1 LNGKTQYSNIP
12 AFHDSI
18 LEYGYME
25 VSKAKRFDEE
35 VVQSLAQLTLPQ
47 ILTKQAERLG
57 TSQIA
62 IREKMF
68 GIWLAYT
75 WEDYQRYTKQVA
87 LGLTSLGL
95 KRGENIGLIVN
106 NHPEWLFSEL
116 GAQAI
121 GSITVNMFTSSIAK
135 ELTTMLNRI
144 QAAVAIVQDQEQVD
158 KLLEMKEQLPHL
170 RKVIYI
176 DPTGMRT
183 YVGNPWLINFQELL
197 KLGEDL
203 EKKQPKLY
211 EEELWKGKPE
221 EVALMIMTSGTTGI
235 PKLAMI
241 SHQSFTEIA
250 RKWIETAPIGVGD
263 NWISITPTAWIVDQM
278 WGMGVSPLTGMAMNF
293 PETLET
299 QAEDFREIG
308 PVVII
313 TSSRFWEDLAS
324 KIRVKMADSGWIKRK
339 LFSLGEKIG
348 GDIVDRESKKE
359 PVPAYLGFLH
369 RFFSRVVYG
378 PLLDRVGCAQIRAA
392 VTGGHP
398 ISPDVIRF
406 FRAKGLN
413 LKHAYGLTEGG
424 GVFQVQ
430 PDREV
435 KPESVGKPLPRTEIK
450 IAEDQEVLVKTPS
463 CFVGYYQDPEAT
475 KKALREG
482 WLYTGDAGYI
492 DDDGHLLIIG
502 RKEEIMRTKAGEAIS
517 SDFIETRLKFS
528 PYIKEAVVW
537 GEGRDYITGF
547 INIDFGNVGSWAE
560 DRMIPYTTYTDLSQQ
575 TAVEELILGEVRQVN
590 TQLPKPMR
598 LHKIILLYK
607 LLDADDEE
615 LTRTGKVRRKFV
627 YEQYINLIEAM
638 YSGQQELAVTGK
650 VRYRDG
656 HVGTIE
662 TKVKI
667 LTVE

>member
-1 LNGKTQYSNIP
+1 M
-12 AFHDSI
+12 H
-18 LEYGYME
+18 
-25 VSKAKRFDEE
+25 VDEE
-35 VVQSLAQLTLPQ
+35 TLSSMAQYTLPQ
-47 ILTKQAERLG
+47 ILAKQAERLG
-57 TSQIA
+57 PEKIA
-62 IREKMF
+62 IREKAY
-68 GIWLAYT
+68 GIWLAYN
-75 WEDYQRYTKQVA
+75 WKEYLRYIRHVA
-87 LGLTSLGL
+87 LGFLALGL
-95 KRGENIGLIVN
+95 KRVENIGIITN

-116 GAQAI
+116 GAQAM
-121 GSITVNMFTSSIAK
+121 GAITVNMFTSSIAK
-135 ELTTMLNRI
+135 ELTVMLNRI
-144 QAAVAIVQDQEQVD
+144 QAAYVVLQDQEQVD
-158 KLLEMKEQLPHL
+158 KLLETRQELSHV

-183 YVGNPWLINFQELL
+183 YTGDPWLISFQELL
-197 KLGEDL
+197 KIGEELD
-203 EKKQPKLY
+203 KRQPNLF
-211 EEELWKGKPE
+211 EEELWKGKPD

-235 PKLAMI
+235 PKLAML
-241 SHQSFTEIA
+241 SHRSFTEMA

-278 WGMGVSPLTGMAMNF
+278 WGVGLSPLVGMTMNF

-308 PVVII
+308 PAVII

-324 KIRVKMADSGWIKRK
+324 KIRVKIADAGWVKRK
-339 LFSLGEKIG
+339 LFALGEKIG
-348 GDIVDRESKKE
+348 GAVVDRESKKQ
-359 PVPAYLGFLH
+359 PVPSYLQLLH
-369 RFFSRVVYG
+369 RLTARIIYR
-378 PLLDRVGCAQIRAA
+378 PLLDRVGCSQIRAA
-392 VTGGHP
+392 ITGGHP

-435 KPESVGKPLPRTEIK
+435 KPETVGKPLPRTEIK
-450 IAEDQEVLVKTPS
+450 IAEDQEVLVNTPS
-463 CFVGYYQDPEAT
+463 SFVGYYQDPEET
-475 KKALREG
+475 KKTLKDG
-482 WLYTGDAGYI
+482 WLHTGDAGYI

-502 RKEEIMRTKAGEAIS
+502 RKEEIMRTKGGEAFS
-517 SDFIETRLKFS
+517 PDFIETRLKFS
-528 PYIKEAVVW
+528 PYIKEAVIF

-575 TAVEELILGEVRQVN
+575 PTVEELILGEVRHVN

-627 YEQYINLIEAM
+627 YEQYIKLIEAM
-638 YSGQQELAVTGK
+638 YSDQKELEVTGK

-656 HVGTIE
+656 HVGTIT
-662 TKVKI
+662 TKAKI